1 MPGLPLL
8 KKSFQIKRIEG
19 TILAPELPLAAAPNV
34 VDPGGRAVVPLGLAT
49 AHPRVEAFRLGVAG
63 VHVGQQ

>member
-1 MPGLPLL
+1 M
-8 KKSFQIKRIEG
+8 KRIEG
-19 TILAPELPLAAAPNV
+19 AILAPELPLAAAPNV
-34 VDPGGRAVVPLGLAT
+34 VDPGGRAVVPLGLVT